1 MSMTTEE
8 QMNANRGITTG
19 KNVVARS
26 HAQHTTTNNLQELI
40 KVWMAPHAACH
51 VS

>member
-1 MSMTTEE
+1 MTTEE
-8 QMNANRGITTG
+8 QMNANRGVTTG

-26 HAQHTTTNNLQELI
+26 LAQHTATNLQELI